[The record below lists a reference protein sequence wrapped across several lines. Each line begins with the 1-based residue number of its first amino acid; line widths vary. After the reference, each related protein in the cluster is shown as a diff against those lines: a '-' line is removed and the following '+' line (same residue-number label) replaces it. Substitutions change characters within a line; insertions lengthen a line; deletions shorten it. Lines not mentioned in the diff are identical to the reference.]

1 MPGHIKNPPPGFG
14 PPSSI
19 GPTRTT
25 GTTGTAPAVEPTRAA
40 GTSPAQPSDRFA
52 SSSKLVTQLTGR
64 DAVRTPGQLSSN
76 LGGIFDAA
84 ALPDRLTSDLSLNLS
99 ELISVLSLTR
109 QQKATR
115 LVEFLVPYA
124 AKLAELTTAGAV
136 PQGQRAQLEEQLL
149 TPMSQA
155 GLEQVVELTTGKS
168 GVDIA
173 KELLS
178 SETAEQ
184 AQAFTENLKFDA
196 PTWASRPEV
205 ALASEVKRGEPTLVA
220 QPTIQPARDPRVGGR
235 GKPEDE
241 LQLKDRSDKVLGRNM
256 VWNVLHMFGKV
267 GEAPLD
273 EKQKREMLL
282 ATGAIIVLVI
292 TVALV
297 IVLTLVLGK

>member
-1 MPGHIKNPPPGFG
+1 M
-14 PPSSI
+14 
-19 GPTRTT
+19 
-25 GTTGTAPAVEPTRAA
+25 
-40 GTSPAQPSDRFA
+40 
-52 SSSKLVTQLTGR
+52 TQLTGR

-76 LGGIFDAA
+76 LGGIVDAA
-84 ALPDRLTSDLSLNLS
+84 SLPDRLGSDLALNLS

-124 AKLAELTTAGAV
+124 AKLAELTAAGAV
-136 PQGQRAQLEEQLL
+136 PLGQRAQLEEKLL
-149 TPMSQA
+149 NPMSQA

-168 GVDIA
+168 GIDIA

-184 AQAFTENLKFDA
+184 AQAFTENMKFDA

-205 ALASEVKRGEPTLVA
+205 ALANEVKRGEPTLVA
-220 QPTIQPARDPRVGGR
+220 QPTIQTARDPRAAGR

-241 LQLKDRSDKVLGRNM
+241 LLKDRSDKVLGRNM

-282 ATGAIIVLVI
+282 ATGAIIVLVV
-292 TVALV
+292 TVAGV